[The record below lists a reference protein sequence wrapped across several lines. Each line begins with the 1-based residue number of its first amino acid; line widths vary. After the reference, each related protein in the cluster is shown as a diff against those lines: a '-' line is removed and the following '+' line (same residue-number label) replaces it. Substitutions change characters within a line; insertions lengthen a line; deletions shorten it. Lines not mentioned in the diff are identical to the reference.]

1 MSDTEPKAAK
11 AQKARES
18 CIYRVF
24 TPLIIRASG
33 QWIQGTP
40 DEPVIADLSDVE
52 DVMIRWLL
60 DNKAIESADG
70 EPVNKPTGKVERKPC
85 PCANKE

>member
-1 MSDTEPKAAK
+1 MSETKAK
-11 AQKARES
+11 EQKARES

-24 TPLIIRASG
+24 TPLMIGASG
-33 QWIQGTP
+33 QWIQGKA
-40 DEPVIADLSDVE
+40 DAPVIADLSDVG

-60 DNKAIESADG
+60 DHHMIESADG
-70 EPVNKPTGKVERKPC
+70 EPVNKATGAVKRKPC